1 MSGVRKTIY
10 VPDDFDWDGLQVRA
24 KDMGMSVSQ
33 LLLSDIDQLDRIESK
48 LDQLICGFGDKPV
61 ANYEHKDLVVEIPVE
76 KIKAEFI
83 NALADEDVDLE
94 AEELRQANER
104 LLKKRSQIK
113 GAIKTSSDIPDRY
126 RAPEFTGGVPK
137 AKWKG
142 AKC

>member
-1 MSGVRKTIY
+1 MKKRVTIY
-10 VPDDFDWDGLQVRA
+10 VEEDVW
-24 KDMGMSVSQ
+24 KDIRVAALNSG
-33 LLLSDIDQLDRIESK
+33 ESAGDY
-48 LDQLICGFGDKPV
+48 LVGFHESLVENTKPLKPS
-61 ANYEHKDLVVEIPVE
+61 NYEHKDLVAEIPVE
-76 KIKAEFI
+76 EIKDDFI

-94 AEELRQANER
+94 AEELKQANER